1 MKNDSEDMK
10 ADSILYY
17 PHIEFQ
23 SEAWVK
29 SSLLLWNH
37 VYRIVPEGYI
47 PNDSDEIKALVD
59 ADLVR
64 SVKLDDKDRGDTF
77 DEFLRICDKLENNLP
92 AGLVPSDEDRI
103 HPNKIDTR
111 LYPYLD
117 LIGEHFIDEE
127 RWLHMSKELARGYM
141 FKLSQ
146 VVARIRNLNRGTD
159 DLDAWSINP
168 FFCENANFG
177 EFLQDPDAKGFFC
190 SVTLEDIIPE
200 NIGDI
205 SSRDLIKFV
214 NDRND
219 ERKLLRE
226 RFDEFT
232 NHLAQISNVQH
243 AGQVEMDFV
252 NDLMKSKIEYRKSMD
267 NWKDIPALAIST
279 GVPVSMTALSTL
291 SAIKGDPFSLL
302 RIAGSLVMGA
312 ICSYADFYR
321 AKKRRDPSYA
331 SYLIGVDKLCK
342 NVTRESYTRLDE
354 FIND

>member
-1 MKNDSEDMK
+1 MK

-23 SEAWVK
+23 NEAWVK

-37 VYRIVPEGYI
+37 VYRIVPEDYT
-47 PNDSDEIKALVD
+47 PHDSDEIKALVD

-64 SVKLDDKDRGDTF
+64 NVKLDDKDRGDTF
-77 DEFLRICDKLENNLP
+77 NEFLRLCDKLKSQPP
-92 AGLVPSDEDRI
+92 AGLIPSDVDRI
-103 HPNKIDTR
+103 HPDKIDTR

-117 LIGEHFIDEE
+117 LISDYFIDEE
-127 RWLHMSKELARGYM
+127 KWLHLSKELARGYM

-159 DLDAWSINP
+159 DMDAWSISP

-177 EFLQDPDAKGFFC
+177 EFLHDPNAKGFFC
-190 SVTLEDIIPE
+190 SVTLEDVVPE
-200 NIGDI
+200 NIGEV
-205 SSRDLIKFV
+205 SSRELIKFV
-214 NDRND
+214 NDRKE

-226 RFDEFT
+226 RFDDFT
-232 NHLAQISNVQH
+232 NHLALISNVQH

-252 NDLMKSKIEYRKSMD
+252 NDLMESKDEYRKSMD
-267 NWKDIPALAIST
+267 NWKEIPALAVTT
-279 GVPVSMTALSTL
+279 GAPVSMAVLSTL
-291 SAIKGDPFSLL
+291 SLINGNPFSIL
-302 RIAGSLVMGA
+302 RIAGSIAMGA
-312 ICSYADFYR
+312 ICSYADFNR

-342 NVTRESYTRLDE
+342 NVTGESYTRLEE

>member
-1 MKNDSEDMK
+1 MKP
-10 ADSILYY
+10 DSILYY

-37 VYRIVPEGYI
+37 VYRIVPDGYT

-64 SVKLDDKDRGDTF
+64 NIKLDDKDREDTI
-77 DEFLRICDKLENNLP
+77 DEFLRLCDKLENHMP

-117 LIGEHFIDEE
+117 LIGEYFIDEE
-127 RWLHMSKELARGYM
+127 RWLHLSKELARGYM

-159 DLDAWSINP
+159 DVDSWSINP

-177 EFLQDPDAKGFFC
+177 EFLQNKDAKGFLC
-190 SVTLEDIIPE
+190 SVTLEDVVPE
-200 NIGDI
+200 NIGEV
-205 SSRDLIKFV
+205 SSRDLISFV
-214 NDRND
+214 GKRKD
-219 ERKLLRE
+219 ERMLLRE
-226 RFDEFT
+226 KFEAFT
-232 NHLAQISNVQH
+232 SHLALISNVQH
-243 AGQVEMDFV
+243 AGQVEIDFV
-252 NDLMKSKIEYRKSMD
+252 NDLMESKEVYRKSMD
-267 NWKDIPALAIST
+267 KWKDIPALAVST

-291 SAIKGDPFSLL
+291 SMIKGNPFGLL
-302 RIAGSLVMGA
+302 RIAGSLVVGA
-312 ICSYADFYR
+312 ICSYADFHR

-331 SYLIGVDKLCK
+331 SYLIGIDNLCK
-342 NVTRESYTRLDE
+342 NVTRECFNRLDE